1 MESEADKN
9 ESQVTD
15 LYNSVINNN
24 TNNFW
29 NNTCMASA
37 LNGHLG
43 YREYSD
49 SGYSDSGYSDNGY
62 SDTVSLSNENSNSV
76 NLSYGSSNNANL
88 SNNSLNDV
96 NLSNSSLNNVNLNN
110 YSLNNVNSSTANS
123 STEGSGGSKSSSSS
137 SNTSGI
143 EFYYKEPA
151 SNVIAKELTTRN
163 IVNGN
168 HVRYDFAENNTFITY
183 IEFDAERTFLKT
195 TTVEELKNK
204 SIFVSKNPLGRLY
217 KYVNVWI
224 GDKGAGLP
232 TSLKNG
238 LVGFKVE
245 KAWIKDNNVNES
257 LKTLQWYNNDWEPL
271 YTEKVGED
279 NNYAYFES
287 KTPGFSSFAIT
298 EIPYRMETKTKF
310 WVKIKYRQL

>member
-1 MESEADKN
+1 M
-9 ESQVTD
+9 
-15 LYNSVINNN
+15 
-24 TNNFW
+24 
-29 NNTCMASA
+29 
-37 LNGHLG
+37 
-43 YREYSD
+43 
-49 SGYSDSGYSDNGY
+49 
-62 SDTVSLSNENSNSV
+62 
-76 NLSYGSSNNANL
+76 
-88 SNNSLNDV
+88 NDV
-96 NLSNSSLNNVNLNN
+96 NLSNGSLNNVNLSNDSSNNANLNN

-137 SNTSGI
+137 SNTSRI

-168 HVRYDFAENNTFITY
+168 HVRYDFTENNTCITY
-183 IEFDAERTFLKT
+183 IEFDAERTFLKTT

-204 SIFVSKNPLGRLY
+204 SIFVSKNPFGRLY

-257 LKTLQWYNNDWEPL
+257 LITLQWYNNDWEPL

-298 EIPYRMETKTKF
+298 ENTVQNGNKDEILSENQIQATLKNIGAQNGL
-310 WVKIKYRQL
+310 IKNPMRVARIIMAISLPLFIIVAGYFVVRKKL